1 MYKAI
6 VSALLCLS
14 VLGSGAATARTD
26 YESRLTHE
34 EVLDLGAKLRDG
46 TPDSQATLNRAA
58 DTLHLSPAA
67 LRIFFRILED
77 RKVAADEASFK
88 LGEIV
93 TCHRAALDR
102 LDLLRAS
109 AISETLKEAA
119 RTAIA
124 AGDYAE
130 ANVALATAGQVNR
143 ERAGQ
148 HGQTAHSYRSDTA
161 DLAFVPALLT
171 LGQFDYLAAARQFMT
186 IASMSTSDRDS
197 AHWFAIWALE
207 NQVRTHDDR
216 NALAMAIEVH
226 RTRLRE
232 LDRGK
237 DLEGWAK
244 AQVSFGDTLAK
255 LGTRDKAQAAER
267 LEEAVVAYRLAI
279 STVGREAGPT
289 GWAEIQL
296 KLGEA
301 LEKLGERG
309 ADAARLEEA
318 ATAFRLALEEF
329 PRDRELENWERA
341 QLHLGNVLG
350 MLGLETETA
359 AHVREAVA
367 AYRRVADDGLRQRFS
382 QKWAHIQ
389 YDIGS
394 TLTWLARLDWE
405 HQIDL
410 RNQAVEA
417 FQLALEEYPRDRRP
431 RDWATLQ
438 ERIADQWR
446 ILDSIV
452 CSLPLREAAIATY
465 RLVLEEPASD
475 LTAET
480 QTRLAA
486 SLDSTVARLP
496 QPCGRSS
503 RRP

>member
-329 PRDRELENWERA
+329 PRDRELENWRTYSTTSA
-341 QLHLGNVLG
+341 RPSP
-350 MLGLETETA
+350 GLPA
-359 AHVREAVA
+359 
-367 AYRRVADDGLRQRFS
+367 
-382 QKWAHIQ
+382 W
-389 YDIGS
+389 IGS
-394 TLTWLARLDWE
+394 TKSTSGTRPWRPSSWPS
-405 HQIDL
+405 
-410 RNQAVEA
+410 RNI
-417 FQLALEEYPRDRRP
+417 P
-431 RDWATLQ
+431 ATAG
-438 ERIADQWR
+438 RG
-446 ILDSIV
+446 
-452 CSLPLREAAIATY
+452 TG
-465 RLVLEEPASD
+465 
-475 LTAET
+475 
-480 QTRLAA
+480 
-486 SLDSTVARLP
+486 
-496 QPCGRSS
+496 QPCRNASPTSGGSWIRSS
-503 RRP
+503 APSPCARRRSPPIASCWKSQRLT